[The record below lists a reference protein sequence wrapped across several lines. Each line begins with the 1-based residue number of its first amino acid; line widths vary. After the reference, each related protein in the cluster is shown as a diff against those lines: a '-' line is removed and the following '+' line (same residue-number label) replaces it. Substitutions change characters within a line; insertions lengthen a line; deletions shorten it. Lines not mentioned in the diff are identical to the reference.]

1 MRHRNE
7 IPGSDFYCRRQ
18 EQPTPALVT
27 PTRSSVAVPSD
38 LIRGDMLEKRCRDR
52 AADARICRAAP
63 KRFSGRVRWRFFASG
78 HGRKARQRRRGMV
91 PG

>member
-1 MRHRNE
+1 M
-7 IPGSDFYCRRQ
+7 
-18 EQPTPALVT
+18 L
-27 PTRSSVAVPSD
+27 
-38 LIRGDMLEKRCRDR
+38 GDMLEKRCRDR